1 MAKHTSR
8 VCLIQQRFIGENRI
22 EEGAMRLLQC
32 VFLLVTLFVS
42 GCTTEEVVKEIAV
55 GDAAPDFCL
64 KDTSGKIIILSNFAQ
79 KPVVLRF
86 FETDCRFCRADTPI
100 INVYFEKYKDRGLQV
115 FYVAAYHETKE
126 TVTGFMEDLDV
137 PFPVILDQDAKLADL
152 YNVLLYPQ
160 TIIITPD
167 QKIKAIIPGG
177 VGEAELDEMVGPYL
191 GQDHTEDAKI

>member
-1 MAKHTSR
+1 M
-8 VCLIQQRFIGENRI
+8 IQADN
-22 EEGAMRLLQC
+22 MRMNLC
-32 VFLLVTLFVS
+32 VFLLLCFFIS
-42 GCTTEEVVKEIAV
+42 SCSTEEVVKEIEI
-55 GDAAPDFCL
+55 GDTAPDFCL
-64 KDTSGKIIILSNFAQ
+64 KDTNGNIVILSNYAK

-100 INVYFEKYKDRGLQV
+100 INVYFEKYKDKGLQV

-126 TVTGFMEDLDV
+126 TVNDFMETLEV
-137 PFPVILDQDAKLADL
+137 PFPVILDKDAKLADL

-160 TIIITPD
+160 TIIITPE

-191 GQDHTEDAKI
+191 DLNHDKVAGS